1 MEDATHEDVADDAE
15 SSPPVVQLI
24 NLDVITK
31 TRSER
36 DKACCA
42 WLMALAKEQQNC
54 EITSKEAFQKA
65 IKQCSKQE
73 LALMKSKKKV
83 DGQEKLH
90 GFLSSPFKLP
100 RKSVPDRPLPVQPR
114 SSCHSVFNECGHEN
128 TANDFSRELV
138 TRTADIK

>member
-1 MEDATHEDVADDAE
+1 MEDGTHEDVADDAE

-24 NLDVITK
+24 NLDIITK
-31 TRSER
+31 TRSEG

-54 EITSKEAFQKA
+54 EIASKVAFQKA
-65 IKQCSKQE
+65 IKQCSKHE

-83 DGQEKLH
+83 DGQEKLD

-114 SSCHSVFNECGHEN
+114 SSCQC
-128 TANDFSRELV
+128 L
-138 TRTADIK
+138 